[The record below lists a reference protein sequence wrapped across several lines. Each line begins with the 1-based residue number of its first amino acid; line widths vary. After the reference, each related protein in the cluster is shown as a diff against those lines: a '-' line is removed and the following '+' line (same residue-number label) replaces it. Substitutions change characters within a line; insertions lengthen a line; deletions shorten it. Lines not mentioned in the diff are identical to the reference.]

1 MLKAKLQIRKKIK
14 LCMAVC
20 AAAVL
25 MCSVIPVSAAERGY
39 DVTFRAGSK
48 GYFGTDQDNKSV
60 KAEDVAYGTTIGA
73 VGIPSVNI
81 SEPGYYQTG
90 WSPELTADTPVTK
103 RQVYVAQYAR
113 ITDAVDYR
121 VSYVDEDQMPL
132 ATQKVGTTQKGA
144 QVVEKAP
151 AIEGYTVKGNAVKTE
166 TIDKN
171 GTDIVFE
178 YTAGQ
183 NVVTETQTQTETTVV
198 PGTTTTTTTGGTAA
212 GTTTGGAAGTT
223 TPAAGGAGTTTA
235 GDAGTEDA
243 GTTTITDENVPLAGN
258 PAGDAEDTENL
269 EDEEVPKAN
278 KNLSETSPWAY
289 AGIAAGVIALA
300 GIVILIIRRKKMS

>member
-48 GYFGTDQDNKSV
+48 GYFGADQDNKSV
-60 KAEDVAYGTTIGA
+60 KVEDVAYGTTIGA

-103 RQVYVAQYAR
+103 RQAYVAQYAR

-121 VSYVDEDQMPL
+121 VSYVDAAGMPV
-132 ATQKVGTTQKGA
+132 ATQKVTTTQKGA
-144 QVVEKAP
+144 EVTETAP
-151 AIEGYTVKGNAVKTE
+151 AVDGYTVDAAEKTA
-166 TIDKN
+166 TINEN
-171 GTDIVFE
+171 GTEIRFV

-212 GTTTGGAAGTT
+212 GTTTGGTAGTT

-243 GTTTITDENVPLAGN
+243 GTTTITDENVPLADN

>member
-1 MLKAKLQIRKKIK
+1 MLKAKLQIRKKVK

-39 DVTFRAGSK
+39 DVTFRVGSK
-48 GYFGTDQDNKSV
+48 GTFAGTGETSIKRT
-60 KAEDVAYGTTIGA
+60 VAYNAPVGTL
-73 VGIPSVNI
+73 PSVTPE
-81 SEPGYYQTG
+81 SGYYQTG

-103 RQVYVAQYAR
+103 RQAYVAQYAR

-121 VSYVDEDQMPL
+121 VSYVDAAGMPV
-132 ATQKVGTTQKGA
+132 ATQKVTTTQKGA
-144 QVVEKAP
+144 EVTETAP
-151 AIEGYTVKGNAVKTE
+151 AVDGYTVDAAEKTA
-166 TIDKN
+166 TINEN
-171 GTDIVFE
+171 GTEIRFV

-212 GTTTGGAAGTT
+212 GTTTGGTAGTT

-243 GTTTITDENVPLAGN
+243 GTTTITDEDVPLADN

>member
-25 MCSVIPVSAAERGY
+25 MCSVIPVSAASGEY
-39 DVTFRAGSK
+39 DVTFRVGSK
-48 GYFGTDQDNKSV
+48 GTFAGTGETSIKRT
-60 KAEDVAYGTTIGA
+60 VAYNAPVGTL
-73 VGIPSVNI
+73 PSVTP
-81 SEPGYYQTG
+81 EPGYYQTG

-103 RQVYVAQYAR
+103 RQAYVAQYAR

-121 VSYVDEDQMPL
+121 VSYVDTAGMPV
-132 ATQKVGTTQKGA
+132 ATQKVTTTQKGA
-144 QVVEKAP
+144 EVTETAP
-151 AIEGYTVKGNAVKTE
+151 AVEGYTVDAAEKTA
-166 TIDKN
+166 TINEN
-171 GTDIVFE
+171 GTEIRFV

-183 NVVTETQTQTETTVV
+183 NVVTETETQTETTVV

-212 GTTTGGAAGTT
+212 GTTTGGTTAGTAGTT

-243 GTTTITDENVPLAGN
+243 DTTTITDENVPLADN